1 MQDHDLGQGQD
12 NDGED
17 NGDDNYVI
25 MTITY
30 LATMTIMLEE
40 DL

>member
-1 MQDHDLGQGQD
+1 MQDDDLGQGQD

-17 NGDDNYVI
+17 NEDDNYVI

-30 LATMTIMLEE
+30 LTTMTIMLEE